1 MGGNEKILRVFLT
14 GINGY
19 LGGVLA
25 EHFSRIIQWKTKE
38 PYVS

>member
-1 MGGNEKILRVFLT
+1 MRVFLT

-25 EHFSRIIQWKTKE
+25 EHFSRIPEIE
-38 PYVS
+38 